1 MLGEQKSSQ
10 LGHWTKGLT
19 GENATTKL
27 GARFH
32 MRKLFLRGEEL
43 SQAELEYIIQYLV
56 HETTI
61 QEQQWWAA
69 LAHFERCVQN
79 CFIENGD
86 CFSFE

>member
-1 MLGEQKSSQ
+1 MARLDEQKSSQ
-10 LGHWTKGLT
+10 LGHWTKELT

-43 SQAELEYIIQYLV
+43 SQAELEYIIVYLV

-61 QEQQWWAA
+61 EEQQWWAA
-69 LAHFERCVQN
+69 LTHFERCVSSHS
-79 CFIENGD
+79 F
-86 CFSFE
+86 FSEL